1 MKYKNEQVEE
11 QIDIFDILYPNRK
24 QKREEEV
31 KSNDKASNRR
41 TSVINDI
48 YDYGNYVDSHG
59 HSTKKGISE
68 RR

>member
-1 MKYKNEQVEE
+1 MLIAKNVRSG
-11 QIDIFDILYPNRK
+11 ITDITLEK
-24 QKREEEV
+24 KEEV

-48 YDYGNYVDSHG
+48 RDYGNYVDSHG
-59 HSTKKGISE
+59 HSTKKRISE